1 MPAVPGLR
9 SPYDLVGG
17 LVHFG
22 RMIDKIRLHA
32 RGALPADYQP
42 GLGTGG
48 HDRVFCGFLQIDYVL
63 LRDHVLS
70 LPQATDAELLEWAYK
85 NGRRL
90 TPIDIVIINGFL
102 SKRGWRDQS
111 AVHLPNWLAKSSL
124 PPDAAQTN
132 FDYIELDEGRPAR
145 GVSVY

>member
-1 MPAVPGLR
+1 MPAIPGLR
-9 SPYDLVGG
+9 SPYDLVEG

-32 RGALPADYQP
+32 AGRLPADYHHA
-42 GLGTGG
+42 LGNG
-48 HDRVFCGFLQIDYVL
+48 HDRVLCSFIQIAYVR
-63 LRDHVLS
+63 LREHVLEN
-70 LPQATDAELLEWAYK
+70 PAATDAELLDWAYQ

-90 TPIDIVIINGFL
+90 VPIDLVVINGFL

-111 AVHLPNWLAKSSL
+111 APNLPAWLAKSGL

-132 FDYIELDEGRPAR
+132 FDYIELDEGRPACNT
-145 GVSVY
+145 SVF

>member
-1 MPAVPGLR
+1 MPAIPGLR

-32 RGALPADYQP
+32 RGELPADYQP
-42 GLGTGG
+42 GLGKGG
-48 HDRVFCGFLQIDYVL
+48 HDRVFCAFFQIDYERL
-63 LRDHVLS
+63 SGHVLAN
-70 LPQATDAELLEWAYK
+70 PAATDEQLLEWVYDH
-85 NGRRL
+85 GRRP
-90 TPIDIVIINGFL
+90 TPIDLTVFDGFL

-111 AVHLPNWLAKSSL
+111 AVYLPNWLAKSGL

-145 GVSVY
+145 ATSVF

>member
-1 MPAVPGLR
+1 MPNIPGLR

-22 RMIDKIRLHA
+22 RMVDKIRLNA
-32 RGALPADYQP
+32 AGYLPADYHTA
-42 GLGTGG
+42 LGNG
-48 HDRVFCGFLQIDYVL
+48 HDRVLCAFLRIAYVR
-63 LRDHVLS
+63 LREHVLEH
-70 LPQATDAELLEWAYK
+70 PQATEEELLEWAYA

-90 TPIDIVIINGFL
+90 EEIDRMVINGFL

-111 AVHLPNWLAKSSL
+111 SANLPKWLEKSGL

-145 GVSVY
+145 GTSVY

>member
-1 MPAVPGLR
+1 MPAIPGLR

-32 RGALPADYQP
+32 AGRLPADYHHA
-42 GLGTGG
+42 LGNG
-48 HDRVFCGFLQIDYVL
+48 HDRVFCGFLQVDYAL
-63 LRDHVLS
+63 LRAHVLAH
-70 LPQATDAELLEWAYK
+70 PDATDDALLEWTYQH
-85 NGRRL
+85 GRRL
-90 TPIDIVIINGFL
+90 LPVDLTVINGFL

-111 AVHLPNWLAKSSL
+111 AANLPKWLEKSGL
-124 PPDAAQTN
+124 TAEAAQTN

>member
-1 MPAVPGLR
+1 MPAIPGLR

-22 RMIDKIRLHA
+22 RMIDKIRLHV
-32 RGALPADYQP
+32 RGELPADYHHA
-42 GLGTGG
+42 LGNG
-48 HDRVFCGFLQIDYVL
+48 HDRVFCGFLQIDYGR
-63 LRDHVLS
+63 LRDHVRS
-70 LPQATDAELLEWAYK
+70 DPASTDEQLLEWVYDH
-85 NGRRL
+85 GRRP
-90 TPIDIVIINGFL
+90 TPIDLIVFNGFL

-111 AVHLPNWLAKSSL
+111 AANLPKWLEKSGL

-145 GVSVY
+145 ATSVF

>member
-1 MPAVPGLR
+1 MPTVPGLR

-32 RGALPADYQP
+32 AGKLPADYHHA
-42 GLGTGG
+42 LGSG

-63 LRDHVLS
+63 LHDHVLS
-70 LPQATDAELLEWAYK
+70 HPQTMYAELLEWTYK

-111 AVHLPNWLAKSSL
+111 AANLPNWLAKSGL
-124 PPDAAQTN
+124 PSDAALTN

-145 GVSVY
+145 GISVY